1 MGALQVGGLLFAATL
16 WAVLFWGS
24 IRILEPENGNNT
36 FGKALAIAAIYVVA
50 SLAVQMMAFI
60 GLFFAVAWLVF
71 LLRLLISWYELGL
84 LKSIGVVAA
93 VNVTPWFLVP
103 WLVNI
108 LGNSF
113 AGWLLLFYGFP
124 VAVAVVWLVVG
135 KGVRLPTSL
144 PRARAVK
151 APKPSKNAPVVAPI
165 VAVAPPAPAPPPGDK
180 PRLLT

>member
-1 MGALQVGGLLFAATL
+1 MGALEVGGLIFALTL

-24 IRILEPENGNNT
+24 IRILEPENANNT
-36 FGKALAIAAIYVVA
+36 FTKALAIAALYILA
-50 SLAVQMMAFI
+50 SLAVRTMAFI

-93 VNVTPWFLVP
+93 VNVTPFLLVP
-103 WLVNI
+103 WLVRV
-108 LGNSF
+108 LGDSF

-124 VAVAVVWLVVG
+124 VVVGAVWLVAG
-135 KGVRLPTSL
+135 KGVRLQLPSL

-151 APKPSKNAPVVAPI
+151 APKPEKLVTAPV
-165 VAVAPPAPAPPPGDK
+165 VAVAPPPPPPPPGDK